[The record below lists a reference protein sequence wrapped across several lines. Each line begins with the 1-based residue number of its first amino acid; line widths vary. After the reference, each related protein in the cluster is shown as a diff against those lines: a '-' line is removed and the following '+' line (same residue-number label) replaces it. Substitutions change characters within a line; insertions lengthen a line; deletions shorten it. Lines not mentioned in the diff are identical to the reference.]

1 MENTFPHPQLAEA
14 TIAELQAAL
23 TNGQLTSLH
32 LVDMYLQR
40 IQAINRQGPCINAL
54 AEINP
59 DARAIAQQLDAE
71 RKEHGPRGPLHGIP
85 LLLKDNIATTDRMQT
100 TAGSLALLGSRP
112 AREAFV
118 VQQLRAAG
126 AIILGKSS
134 LSEWA
139 NFRSSHSS
147 SGWSGRG
154 GQVLNPYV
162 LNRTPCGSSSGSA
175 TAVAAGL
182 AAASLGTET
191 DGSILCPANMNA
203 VVGIKPTVGLTSRA
217 GVIPI
222 SHSQDTVGPFGRT
235 VADAAAVLGALVGV
249 DEHDAATQQSTGK
262 FYHDYT
268 QFLDSKGLQG
278 ARIGIAREVYSG
290 YDARVD
296 ALLEQA
302 IAVMRAAGAEVIDPM
317 NIPTAKEIDQTDTE
331 MTVLLYEFK
340 ANLNAY
346 LQNLEESPVRS
357 LAEIIAFNNAHAEQ
371 EMPYFQQELLL
382 QAQET
387 GTLTDENYLAA
398 LEKNRRL
405 ARAEGIDAVMEQ
417 HHLDALVMPTGGPAW
432 LIDLVNGDHGTGSC
446 SQPAALAGYPAI
458 SVPMGYIFELPVG
471 ITFMGS
477 AFSEPT
483 LIKLA
488 YAFEQQTKARHTPK
502 YLQNVP

>member
-1 MENTFPHPQLAEA
+1 MEESYPHVQLAEV

-23 TNGQLTSLH
+23 QDGHLTSLQ
-32 LVDMYLQR
+32 LVNMYLQR

-59 DARAIAQQLDAE
+59 DARTIAQQLDQE
-71 RKEHGPRGPLHGIP
+71 RKERGPRGPLHGIP
-85 LLLKDNIATTDRMQT
+85 LLLKDNIATTDRMET
-100 TAGSLALLGSRP
+100 TAGSLALVGIRP
-112 AREAFV
+112 KREAFV

-126 AIILGKSS
+126 AIILGKAN

-203 VVGIKPTVGLTSRA
+203 VVGIKPTVGLTSRS

-222 SHSQDTVGPFGRT
+222 AHSQDTVGPFGRT

-249 DEHDAATQQSTGK
+249 DERDTATQQSTGK
-262 FYHDYT
+262 IYHDYT
-268 QFLDSKGLQG
+268 QFLDDNGLRG

-302 IAVMRAAGAEVIDPM
+302 IAAMRTAGAEIIDPA
-317 NIPTAKEIDQTDTE
+317 NIPTAKQINETDTE

-340 ANLNAY
+340 ADLNSY
-346 LQNLEESPVRS
+346 LQDLAESPVRS
-357 LAEIIAFNNAHAEQ
+357 LADVIAFNTAHTEQ

-382 QAQET
+382 NAQEA
-387 GTLTDENYLAA
+387 GTLADERYLAA
-398 LEKNRRL
+398 LEKNQRL
-405 ARAEGIDAVMEQ
+405 ARQEGIDAVMEQ
-417 HHLDALVMPTGGPAW
+417 YHLDALVMPTGGPAW
-432 LIDLVNGDHGTGSC
+432 LVDLVNGDHGAGGC

-458 SVPMGYIFELPVG
+458 SVPMGYIFELPIG
-471 ITFMGS
+471 ITFMGR

-488 YAFEQQTKARHTPK
+488 YAFEQRTKARHSPK
-502 YLQNVP
+502 YLQSVP